1 MTLEKR
7 ARKRQKLLSM
17 KRYSS
22 LLKRPEILETVY
34 SVESEDGNEQG
45 VKGEPEKKVGKIL
58 GCNFS
63 Q

>member
-1 MTLEKR
+1 M
-7 ARKRQKLLSM
+7 SM